1 MIKKFF
7 TFAAG
12 NWLGIL
18 FGIITT
24 PILTRILTP
33 KEFGQAAMYL
43 LVINTIGP
51 MLLLGTV
58 DTYSRFFYEE
68 KKELR
73 GNLLYNSIK
82 YPMIV
87 TAIVGIIGLFFY
99 RWIGEFL
106 FQDPNFSIVLIM
118 VIGLFFHHLQ
128 LFTDY
133 VLRLN
138 ESYKLYSVFTFSRKF
153 FEFLLVIGLY
163 FIIGK
168 TYKIVIY
175 SGFLSIIITVMIG
188 IGFNLKSWKK
198 GSGVPRHS
206 QIEIM
211 KYSFPLLLNKMIIWL
226 FFSFDQIA
234 IKLWSSYS
242 ELGVYSAALKLMAI
256 LTILQGTISAFI
268 VPKQLKKY
276 EENPE
281 DRDYF
286 TKTTMIVTGIMFGIA
301 IFTMIFRDLA
311 HLVLGDSY
319 KQAIY
324 VIPILTLAPVLNCM
338 SETLSQGINFAK
350 KPKWHFIAG
359 VVASI
364 INIGLNFILVP
375 KYGAKGAAIA
385 TAIAWIGFFVV
396 KLKVSM
402 KYYYYE
408 YDRNKIILGLSFLM
422 IMGIY
427 LAFNDGNIKS
437 YIALFVGLGVLGVYY
452 GKKVLD
458 FKKGKR

>member
-1 MIKKFF
+1 MMKKFF

-18 FGIITT
+18 FGIMTT

-33 KEFGQAAMYL
+33 EEFGQAAMYL
-43 LVINTIGP
+43 LVINTLGP

-68 KKELR
+68 TVELR
-73 GNLLYNSIK
+73 GNLLHNAIK
-82 YPMIV
+82 YPLIL
-87 TAIVGIIGLFFY
+87 TGIVGIIGLFFY

-106 FQDPNFSIVLIM
+106 FKDPDFSIVL
-118 VIGLFFHHLQ
+118 VLVLALFFHHLQ

-153 FEFLLVIGLY
+153 FEFLLVIILY
-163 FIIGK
+163 YLMGK

-175 SGFLSIIITVMIG
+175 SGFLSIVLTVLIG
-188 IGFNLKSWKK
+188 IGLNLKSWKK
-198 GSGVPRHS
+198 GNGTPRHS
-206 QIEIM
+206 QAEIM
-211 KYSFPLLLNKMIIWL
+211 KYSFPLLLNKMVIWL

-234 IKLWSSYS
+234 IKLWSDYG

-256 LTILQGTISAFI
+256 LTILQGTISSFI
-268 VPKQLKKY
+268 VPRQLKRY

-281 DRDYF
+281 DRSYF
-286 TKTTMIVTGIMFGIA
+286 TKTTMVITGVMFGIA

-311 HLVLGDSY
+311 HIVLGDSY
-319 KQAIY
+319 REAIY
-324 VIPILTLAPVLNCM
+324 VIPILTMAPVLNCM

-359 VVASI
+359 LTASL

-375 KYGAKGAAIA
+375 RYGAKGAAIA
-385 TAIAWIGFFVV
+385 TAIAWIGFFAV

-408 YDRNKIILGLSFLM
+408 YDRNKIILGLGFLM
-422 IMGIY
+422 VMGVY

-437 YIALFVGLGVLGVYY
+437 YTALFVSLGILGVYY
-452 GKKVLD
+452 GKKVLA
-458 FKKGKR
+458 FKKS

>member
-24 PILTRILTP
+24 PILTRILSP
-33 KEFGQAAMYL
+33 EEFGQASMYL
-43 LVINTIGP
+43 LVINTLGP

-68 KKELR
+68 KEELR
-73 GNLLYNSIK
+73 GNLLHNSLK

-87 TAIVGIIGLFFY
+87 TLVVGIIGLFFY
-99 RWIGEFL
+99 KWIGNFL
-106 FQDPNFSIVLIM
+106 FKDPDFSIVLIM

-138 ESYKLYSVFTFSRKF
+138 EKYKLYSVFTFSRKF
-153 FEFLLVIGLY
+153 FEFLLVIILY
-163 FIIGK
+163 YMIGK

-175 SGFLSIIITVMIG
+175 SGFLSIIATVIIG
-188 IGFNLKSWKK
+188 IGFNLESWKK
-198 GSGVPRHS
+198 GEGTPRHT
-206 QIEIM
+206 QVEIM
-211 KYSFPLLLNKMIIWL
+211 KYSFPLLLNKMVIWL

-234 IKLWSSYS
+234 IKLWSDYS

-256 LTILQGTISAFI
+256 LTILQGTISSFI
-268 VPKQLKKY
+268 IPRQLKRY
-276 EENPE
+276 EEDPE
-281 DRDYF
+281 DRGYF
-286 TKTTMIVTGIMFGIA
+286 TKTTMVVTGVMFAIA
-301 IFTMIFRDLA
+301 IGTMMFRDLA
-311 HLVLGDSY
+311 HIVLGDSY
-319 KQAIY
+319 KEAIY
-324 VIPILTLAPVLNCM
+324 VIPILTMAPVLNCM

-350 KPKWHFIAG
+350 KPKWHFIASL
-359 VVASI
+359 VASVV
-364 INIGLNFILVP
+364 NIGLNFILVP
-375 KYGAKGAAIA
+375 KFGAKGAAIA
-385 TAIAWIGFFVV
+385 TAIAWVGFFVV
-396 KLKVSM
+396 KVSVSM

-408 YDRNKIILGLSFLM
+408 YDRNKIIVGLSFLM
-422 IMGIY
+422 MMGTY

-437 YIALFVGLGVLGVYY
+437 YIALFIGLGVVGVYY
-452 GKKVLD
+452 GKKIKE
-458 FKKGKR
+458 FKSIS